1 MRAARPCGAS
11 HLRDTRGR
19 AIFITRQRA
28 RRRNAPP
35 AKPRHA
41 RAAHGAGGGAH
52 GRRNAAALA
61 AALAALA
68 LAAALPAPTSAL
80 ADSHGVPAVDPAA
93 PRLVAAGSLISGPDL
108 PIGTPGDVDA
118 FVMNGSVYAAATS
131 ISLDAVHLF
140 RIHDNGTVSLAGQ
153 AVNGRGYDRLD
164 GAYGIDTFVMNG
176 TVHAIAVSYESGG
189 GAQLIRIHGNGTME
203 PAGSLADGGSSG
215 IRLDGASRVD
225 AFFMNGTAYAMVAS
239 FRDSGAQLIR
249 IHGNGS
255 LSAEGA
261 LADNGVRELNQAFG
275 VAVFD
280 LDDGPHALVG
290 AYLDDGVE
298 LIRIHG
304 NGTLEGRDRMTHGP
318 GRNLNGASGVA
329 AFEMN
334 GTVHAL
340 VALDDG
346 DGAQLIRIHG
356 NGTMEPA
363 GFLGD
368 NMEREL
374 DGANDAVSF
383 ETSTGARYGLV
394 ASATDDG
401 IELMRIHVN
410 GTMEHAGSATNHAA
424 GFGGLDNA
432 FGLDT
437 FDLDGRAHAIVAAR
451 TGATVQLVEMPPVA
465 AVRVNSTAAG
475 GFHGEGSVIYIAVTF
490 DSPVRV
496 EGPLEM
502 RLNTGG
508 SARYHEGSGTGTLTF
523 RYAVGPGE
531 AAADLEYA
539 GIHALSVGGSVTH
552 VATGLPA
559 GRALPS
565 PGYGM
570 SLGDLRDIAVDARGP
585 TAASASVDSGD
596 GVHGAGARLNVT
608 VSFDEAVV
616 YSGDPPALALD
627 VGGEAR
633 EAAYVEG
640 NGTISLVFSYTVRAG
655 DYEGDLDYLGTGAL
669 SGSVTDMRGNP
680 ANLTL
685 PRPGSPGSLS
695 ASHDVTL
702 DHAAPRLLAGA
713 HAGDG
718 QTGQNAGTTP
728 YDALGQATDA
738 DAITSN
744 GGTFAV
750 VSAQEGAVQLIR
762 VHENGTMEA
771 EYSVHDP
778 AASLANNNAPAAARS
793 VIDGLDQPFGVE
805 AFRMGGA
812 SHAIVSAHGGGGD
825 IRMLRIHGGSGTLSP
840 AGLLNDS
847 GTLEL
852 AGATNARV
860 FEMGDSLHALVA
872 GFGDDGVQLVNI
884 TGAGL
889 VPAGSLN
896 DTDAAGLV
904 LDGPYDLDVF
914 DLGGGERHALVSGY
928 DDHGVQLVR
937 IHGNGTLEAAGQ
949 LPDNGTLALRGPRG
963 VAAFDLGGGERHAL
977 VSSQAEGGIQLI
989 RMRDGGTLEPVASA
1003 TDGAGGF
1010 DELSGAFDIAELGGS
1025 PGGVYAAVAATDD
1038 DGVQLVRVR
1047 ADGALLPAGSAT
1059 DGDPGF
1065 EELDGAHGIAAFGS
1079 GGGSYVLVAARGDD
1093 GVQLIRT
1100 STASVANVTAGAD
1113 GGPHAPGSV
1122 IDISVA
1128 FDGGVTAAG
1137 PLELRLNTGGAARH
1151 VPGGSGAAL
1160 AFRYVVADGDREVAA
1175 LEYDGVHALRAG
1187 PGGSITED
1195 STGLPANA
1203 LLPPPGSQGS
1213 LGGSSSIA
1221 IDRPPS
1227 VVSVSSPNATGTYG
1241 IGEAIHLAVNF
1252 TERVTV
1258 TGSPLIGLEA
1268 GAAGRDARYA
1278 SGSGSASLLFEYTVE
1293 EGDMSPDLDYANATA
1308 LSLNGGAIEDGA
1320 GSAANLT
1327 LPDPGGDGLLA
1338 GASRLEVDGVRPEV
1352 ESVSSPDGAGTY
1364 GTGETIRIAVNFT
1377 ERVEVD
1383 GAPLIGLEAGAAGR
1397 DARYASGSGSASL
1410 LFEYTV
1416 EEGDMS
1422 PDLDY
1427 ANATA
1432 LSLNGGAIED
1442 GAGNAANLT
1451 LPAPGGGGSLAGSSA
1466 VAVDGARL
1474 AGAAAVFTGPNTVR
1488 IDYGAPLGPPAGHAG
1503 PAYGGVA
1510 VDGGAGEAPAVSESG
1525 LGTRT
1530 HIVRFGGDGVDD
1542 SRTGSIRLLVGLAG
1556 GEEGG
1561 APRAFPAGS
1570 IPVGAGSGARTLS
1583 PPGDSPVAAIEMDGF
1598 VRALDATAAGDG
1610 ARLAIN
1616 VSGLGSA
1623 AGDAVEF
1630 PSDRVAMAASFA
1642 SVWIPPNATARGV
1655 PADGLLE
1662 LYVSRDA
1669 PDARGIAA
1677 ALGLAAPGLEVRRI
1691 VEVGDDS
1698 THMRFDLPVRILLAG
1713 QANGSAFY
1721 VNATSGAVV
1730 PIAAACG
1737 KDDTAAVHE
1746 HLNGSG
1752 ACQIDSGADKAVHT
1766 YHLTRFGTARAGAGA
1781 PGGAETCAA
1790 SLAPPKLSL
1799 GRIEAGGQS
1808 AEAGQAVRA
1817 AGTLPLAAVS
1827 VGASAWVDADGGTV
1841 MPASATSILAG
1852 GGGEWV
1858 RLGGGGVDLPA
1869 AGAPP
1874 FSAKFRLDVP
1884 RDALPDG
1891 AAPVNASQSVVYT
1904 VTCGGRTG

>member
-1 MRAARPCGAS
+1 MPLPQRPDMGGW
-11 HLRDTRGR
+11 RIGR
-19 AIFITRQRA
+19 
-28 RRRNAPP
+28 
-35 AKPRHA
+35 
-41 RAAHGAGGGAH
+41 GGGAH
-52 GRRNAAALA
+52 GRRSAVALA

-68 LAAALPAPTSAL
+68 LAAALPAPPAAL

-93 PRLVAAGSLISGPDL
+93 PRLVAAGSLSLYADGQPL
-108 PIGTPGDVDA
+108 GRLGDVDA
-118 FVMNGSVYAAATS
+118 FVVNGSVYAAATS
-131 ISLDAVHLF
+131 ITRDAVHLL
-140 RIHDNGTVSLAGQ
+140 RIHDNGTMSLAGQ
-153 AVNGRGYDRLD
+153 AIHGRGYDRLD

-176 TVHAIAVSYESGG
+176 TAYAIVASYYGGG

-203 PAGSLADGGSSG
+203 PAGSLADGNSG
-215 IRLDGASRVD
+215 IRLNGATRID
-225 AFFMNGTAYAMVAS
+225 AFFMNGTAYALAAA
-239 FRDSGAQLIR
+239 FEDSGAQLIR

-255 LSAEGA
+255 LSAEDA
-261 LADNGVRELNQAFG
+261 LANNNARELDQAFG

-280 LDDGPHALVG
+280 LDDGPHALVSG
-290 AYLDDGVE
+290 YRDDGVE

-304 NGTLEGRDRMTHGP
+304 NATLEGRDRMTDGS

-368 NMEREL
+368 NYNEREL
-374 DGANDAVSF
+374 GGANDAVSF

-401 IELMRIHVN
+401 IQLMRIHVN
-410 GTMEHAGSATNHAA
+410 GTMEPEGSANNNAA
-424 GFGGLDNA
+424 GFDGLADA

-437 FDLDGRAHAIVAAR
+437 FDLDGRAHAIVV
-451 TGATVQLVEMPPVA
+451 TNFGYSVQLVEMPPVA

-475 GFHGEGSVIYIAVTF
+475 DFYAEGSMIDIDVTF

-496 EGPLEM
+496 EGPLGM

-508 SARYHEGSGTGTLTF
+508 SARYDSGSGTDTLTF
-523 RYAVGPGE
+523 LYTVGPGE
-531 AAADLEYA
+531 AAGDLDYA
-539 GIHALSVGGSVTH
+539 GIHALSVGGNVTH

-633 EAAYVEG
+633 VASYASG
-640 NGTISLVFSYTVRAG
+640 NGTDTLVFNYTVRAG
-655 DYEGDLDYLGTGAL
+655 DYEDDLDYLGTGAL
-669 SGSVTDMRGNP
+669 SGNVTDLRGNP

-685 PRPGSPGSLS
+685 PRPGSPGSMS
-695 ASHDVTL
+695 ALHDVTL
-702 DHAAPRLLAGA
+702 DHAAPRLIAGA

-718 QTGQNAGTTP
+718 QTGHNAGTTP

-738 DAITSN
+738 DAIASS

-812 SHAIVSAHGGGGD
+812 SHAIVSAHGDGGD

-852 AGATNARV
+852 AGATKARV

-1010 DELSGAFDIAELGGS
+1010 DELSGAFDIAEIGGGS
-1025 PGGVYAAVAATDD
+1025 PGGVYAAVAASGD

-1079 GGGSYVLVAARGDD
+1079 GGGSHVLVAARGDD

-1100 STASVANVTAGAD
+1100 STASVANVTTGAGE
-1113 GGPHAPGSV
+1113 GPHAPGSV
-1122 IDISVA
+1122 IDIRVA

-1137 PLELRLNTGGAARH
+1137 PLELRLNTGGVARH
-1151 VPGGSGAAL
+1151 VPGGGAL
-1160 AFRYVVADGDREVAA
+1160 VFRYVVADGDREVAA

-1258 TGSPLIGLEA
+1258 TGSPLLGLGTGGSAEYRSGSGSASLLFEYTVEEGDVSPDLDYANTTALSLNGGTIENAAGSAAILALPAPGSDGLLAGAPRLEVDGVRPEIVSVSSPDGAGTYGIGETIRIAVNFTERVAVEGAPLIGLETGEA
-1268 GAAGRDARYA
+1268 DRDARYA

-1293 EGDMSPDLDYANATA
+1293 EGDVSPDLGYANRTS
-1308 LSLNGGAIEDGA
+1308 LSLNGGAIED
-1320 GSAANLT
+1320 
-1327 LPDPGGDGLLA
+1327 
-1338 GASRLEVDGVRPEV
+1338 R
-1352 ESVSSPDGAGTY
+1352 
-1364 GTGETIRIAVNFT
+1364 
-1377 ERVEVD
+1377 
-1383 GAPLIGLEAGAAGR
+1383 
-1397 DARYASGSGSASL
+1397 
-1410 LFEYTV
+1410 
-1416 EEGDMS
+1416 
-1422 PDLDY
+1422 
-1427 ANATA
+1427 
-1432 LSLNGGAIED
+1432 
-1442 GAGNAANLT
+1442 AGNAANLA
-1451 LPAPGGGGSLAGSSA
+1451 LPVQGGGDSLAESSA
-1466 VAVDGARL
+1466 IAVDGARL
-1474 AGAAAVFTGPNTVR
+1474 AGAAAAAVFTGPNTVR
-1488 IDYGAPLGPPAGHAG
+1488 IDYTAPLGPPAGHAG
-1503 PAYGGVA
+1503 PAYGGVT
-1510 VDGGAGEAPAVSESG
+1510 VDGGAGEAPVVSVSG

-1556 GEEGG
+1556 EDGG
-1561 APRAFPAGS
+1561 VPRAFPAGS
-1570 IPVGAGSGARTLS
+1570 IPVGTGSGARTLS
-1583 PPGDSPVAAIEMDGF
+1583 PPGDSPVAAIERNGF
-1598 VRALDATAAGDG
+1598 VRALNATAAGGG

-1616 VSGLGSA
+1616 VSGLADA
-1623 AGDAVEF
+1623 ATGTVAF
-1630 PSDRVAMAASFA
+1630 PSERVAMAASFA
-1642 SVWIPPNATARGV
+1642 SVWFPPNATAAPV
-1655 PADGLLE
+1655 PADGLLV

-1669 PDARGIAA
+1669 PDARDVAA
-1677 ALGLAAPGLEVRRI
+1677 ALGLAAPGLDVRRI
-1691 VEVGDDS
+1691 VEVGDNS
-1698 THMRFDLPVRILLAG
+1698 THIWFNLPVRILLAG

-1721 VNATSGAVV
+1721 VNTTSGAVV

-1737 KDDTAAVHE
+1737 EDDTAAVHE
-1746 HLNGSG
+1746 QLGGSG
-1752 ACQIDSGADKAVHT
+1752 ACQIDSGADKVVYT
-1766 YHLTRFGTARAGAGA
+1766 YHLARFGTAGAGAGA

-1790 SLAPPKLSL
+1790 SLEPTELAFGSV
-1799 GRIEAGGQS
+1799 EAGAQS
-1808 AEAGQAVRA
+1808 AEADQAVRA
-1817 AGTLPLAAVS
+1817 AGTLPLAGVS
-1827 VGASAWVDADGGTV
+1827 VGASAWLDADGGIA
-1841 MPASATSILAG
+1841 MPANATSVLDG
-1852 GGGEWV
+1852 GGAWV
-1858 RLGGGGVDLPA
+1858 RLGGGDVDLPA
-1869 AGAPP
+1869 ADTPP

-1884 RDALPDG
+1884 LDALPEG
-1891 AAPVNASQSVVYT
+1891 ASSVRASQSVEYT
-1904 VTCGGRTG
+1904 VTCGGPPG